1 MGIDHME
8 YFTRLQSSAAKLVAK
23 NFRLRDKKTGLV
35 YDFPIF
41 NEKDIFGLKNNAIIS
56 SLNMAKLEIEYDYE
70 TEDEQLKSSAKM
82 LLHELQQ
89 AIDFFIKDD
98 PFKLVDN
105 ISL

>member
-1 MGIDHME
+1 MCIDHME
-8 YFTRLQSSAAKLVAK
+8 YFTRLQSSAAKLVAR
-23 NFRLRDKKTGLV
+23 NFRHRDKKTGQV

-56 SLNMAKLEIEYDYE
+56 SLNMSKLEIEYDYE

-89 AIDFFIKDD
+89 AIDFFIKED